1 MLTLDE
7 LGRVAIRD
15 QRDEI
20 EADVGAGAF
29 ALIRALGVAKGT
41 GEHATS
47 QRLGAVACAKDEDH
61 ARHPPNWVGSLLV
74 YRAKTCDD
82 TSIPYH
88 DDDQIKMKES
98 QAVVQRVRRL
108 DKNYQRIEIAIDSS
122 LQTIKPGNA
131 LLARP
136 KSMRQD
142 RLWHPYLRTVWWP
155 VDLKNQLVVVD
166 RPTSERFEPG
176 DVIDIIAPIGQ
187 PYRFRRSLHNVLLI
201 AYDTDPSC
209 LLLNIPWL
217 VKNNIGVTLVLLGR
231 AREYP
236 FQSLPP
242 QVEIALGEDD
252 DKMLEWQSQVTSI
265 GNADQAFVAVA
276 PADEMASFQEIWTV
290 FLKRRN
296 DIGKNYL
303 FGVFQNL
310 LPCGVGACDAC
321 MIPTKDGFKLACVD
335 GPAFDLATLP
345 FIS

>member
-7 LGRVAIRD
+7 LGCVAIRD
-15 QRDEI
+15 QRDEVQ
-20 EADVGAGAF
+20 ADVGARAF
-29 ALIRALGVAKGT
+29 ALIRAWGVAKWA
-41 GEHATS
+41 GERTPI
-47 QRLGAVACAKDEDH
+47 QCFCAVARAKDEDH
-61 ARHPPNWVGSLLV
+61 QGHSPNWLGSLLV
-74 YRAKTCDD
+74 YPAKSCNHTI
-82 TSIPYH
+82 IPYH
-88 DDDQIKMKES
+88 HDDKIKMKES

-108 DKNYQRIEIAIDSS
+108 DKNYQRIDIAIDSS
-122 LQTIKPGNA
+122 LQAIKPGNA

-136 KSMRQD
+136 KSMRQE
-142 RLWHPYLRTVWWP
+142 RMWHPYLRSVWWP
-155 VDLKNQLVVVD
+155 VDLKNQLLVID
-166 RPTSERFEPG
+166 RPTDERYEPG

-187 PYRFRRSLHNVLLI
+187 PYRFRRTLHNVLLI

-217 VKNNIGVTLVLLGR
+217 VNNNIGVTLVLLGR

-242 QVEIALGEDD
+242 QVEIALGEDGEN
-252 DKMLEWQSQVTSI
+252 MLEWQSQVTTI
-265 GNADQAFVAVA
+265 GNADQAFVAVS
-276 PADEMASFQEIWTV
+276 PADEMASFQEIWTL
-290 FLKRRN
+290 FSNRRN

-321 MIPTKDGFKLACVD
+321 MIRTKDDYKLACVD